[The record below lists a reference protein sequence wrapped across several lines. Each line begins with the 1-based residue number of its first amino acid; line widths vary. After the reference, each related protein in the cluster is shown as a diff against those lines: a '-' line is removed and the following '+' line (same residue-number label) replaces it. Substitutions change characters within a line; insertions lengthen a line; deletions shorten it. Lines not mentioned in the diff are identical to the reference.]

1 MSNGTTLRD
10 PIGISSRTKSS
21 INLKQKIQPYL
32 FVSPTL
38 LLLLGLMVIP
48 VGLVIKYSF
57 YSNVIVEQSPIFV
70 GLENYLNILK
80 DEAFRIAMIN
90 TSIFT
95 IASVIAHLL
104 LGLGFASLLNSNLI
118 SNLSKSFFRM
128 IYILPWLF
136 TVAIIAILWR
146 MILNP
151 NGVINFLITSFG
163 LSDTPIEW
171 LSSERTALFSVIVI
185 NIWAGYPFYMT
196 SILAGLQGIP
206 RDLYEAA
213 TVDGASGFQQFINV
227 TLPQLKPI
235 IISMSIL
242 DLIWTSQQFALIW
255 MTTGGGPITSTEL
268 LGTYTYKL
276 AFSQYQFSLA
286 STSAVILLLLSMTL
300 AFFYVRNQKVRD

>member
-1 MSNGTTLRD
+1 MFRDGLRTPFFSTLKR
-10 PIGISSRTKSS
+10 
-21 INLKQKIQPYL
+21 KIEP
-32 FVSPTL
+32 FAFISPTL
-38 LLLLGLMVIP
+38 ILLLVLMVIP

-57 YSNVIVEQSPIFV
+57 FSNVIVDKFPQFI
-70 GLENYLNILK
+70 GLQNYFNIIK
-80 DEAFRIAMIN
+80 DEAFRTALIN
-90 TSIFT
+90 TSVFT
-95 IASVIAHLL
+95 IVSVVAHLFI
-104 LGLGFASLLNSNLI
+104 GLAFATLLNSFLI
-118 SNLSKSFFRM
+118 SDILKSIFRM

-151 NGVINFLITSFG
+151 NGVFNYIITTLHFT
-163 LSDTPIEW
+163 DTPIEW
-171 LSSERTALFSVIVI
+171 LSNEKTALLAVTFI

-206 RDLYEAA
+206 KDLYEAA
-213 TVDGASGFQQFINV
+213 HVDGATGFQQFINV

-235 IISMSIL
+235 IVSMSML

-255 MTTGGGPITSTEL
+255 MTTGGGPLTATEM

-276 AFSQYQFSLA
+276 AFSRYQFSQA
-286 STSAVILLLLSMTL
+286 ATSAVVLFLLSMCL

>member
-1 MSNGTTLRD
+1 MSANSRFRDGLRT
-10 PIGISSRTKSS
+10 PFFSNFKRKTE
-21 INLKQKIQPYL
+21 PYA
-32 FVSPTL
+32 FISPTL
-38 LLLLGLMVIP
+38 ILLLVLMVIP

-57 YSNVIVEQSPIFV
+57 FSNVIVDKFPRFIGF
-70 GLENYLNILK
+70 ENYINIVK
-80 DEAFRIAMIN
+80 DEAFRTSLVN
-90 TSIFT
+90 TFVFT
-95 IASVIAHLL
+95 VISVVAHLL
-104 LGLGFASLLNSNLI
+104 IGLTFASLLNSSLI
-118 SNLSKSFFRM
+118 SNFSKSLFRM

-151 NGVINFLITSFG
+151 NGVLNYIITSLH

-171 LSSERTALFSVIVI
+171 LSNEKTALLAVTFI

-206 RDLYEAA
+206 KDLYEAA
-213 TVDGASGFQQFINV
+213 KVDGASGFQQFVNV

-235 IISMSIL
+235 IISMSML

-255 MTTGGGPITSTEL
+255 MTTGGGPMTSTEM

-276 AFSQYQFSLA
+276 AFSQYQFSQA
-286 STSAVILLLLSMTL
+286 ATSAVVLFLLSMIL

>member
-1 MSNGTTLRD
+1 MSAGSLSRD
-10 PIGISSRTKSS
+10 GNRSPFFS
-21 INLKQKIQPYL
+21 NLKRKSEPYF
-32 FVSPTL
+32 FVSPTVI
-38 LLLLGLMVIP
+38 LLLGLMVIP

-57 YSNVIVEQSPIFV
+57 MSNVIVDSFPQFV
-70 GLENYLNILK
+70 GFQNYVNIVQ
-80 DEAFRIAMIN
+80 EESFRIAVFN

-95 IASVIAHLL
+95 IASVIAHLII
-104 LGLGFASLLNSNLI
+104 GLIFAILLNSPQV
-118 SNLSKSFFRM
+118 SNFTKSIYRM

-146 MILNP
+146 MLLNP
-151 NGVINFLITSFG
+151 NGVLNYLITT
-163 LSDTPIEW
+163 LNLADAPIEW
-171 LSSERTALFSVIVI
+171 LSNEKTALLAVTFI

-213 TVDGASGFQQFINV
+213 KVDGASGVQQFINV

-235 IISMSIL
+235 IVSMAML

-255 MTTGGGPITSTEL
+255 MTTGGGPITSTEM

-276 AFSQYQFSLA
+276 AFSQYQFSQA
-286 STSAVILLLLSMTL
+286 STSAVILFLFSMFL
-300 AFFYVRNQKVRD
+300 AMFYIRNQKARD

>member
-1 MSNGTTLRD
+1 
-10 PIGISSRTKSS
+10 
-21 INLKQKIQPYL
+21 
-32 FVSPTL
+32 
-38 LLLLGLMVIP
+38 MVIP
-48 VGLVIKYSF
+48 VGLVVKYSF
-57 YSNVIVEQSPIFV
+57 FNNVIVEQSPVFV
-70 GLENYLNILK
+70 GLQNYFNIVK
-80 DEAFRIAMIN
+80 DEAFRTALLN

-104 LGLGFASLLNSNLI
+104 IGLAFATLLNSSLI
-118 SNLSKSFFRM
+118 SNFSKSLFRM

-146 MILNP
+146 MILNT
-151 NGVINFLITSFG
+151 NGVINYVITTLG
-163 LSDTPIEW
+163 LVESPVEW
-171 LSSERTALFSVIVI
+171 LSSEKTALLAVIVI

-213 TVDGASGFQQFINV
+213 TVDGASSFQQFRNV

-235 IISMSIL
+235 IISMSML

-255 MTTGGGPITSTEL
+255 MTTGGGPITSTEM

-276 AFSQYQFSLA
+276 AFSQYQFSQA
-286 STSAVILLLLSMTL
+286 STSAVVLFLLSMVL